1 MGEVGKRLLQTIR
14 MERDAYIWMDLS
26 DRATG
31 DAVILVAITQ
41 VLMFLGIWGGRS
53 SLFSARLWEVLF
65 QFVLGGLVIWLVY
78 AGVVFAI
85 IRFLIQGP
93 GEFATYLRFSGF
105 AFPTRLLAIA
115 VVLLLDQISVLAVV
129 IGSIW
134 FLAIM
139 ARGIQYESDL
149 PADRAWLVAIGAL
162 AGAIVVNA
170 IFGFSQV

>member
-1 MGEVGKRLLQTIR
+1 MGEVGKRLLQTLR
-14 MERDAYIWMDLS
+14 MERDAFVWMDFS

-31 DAVILVAITQ
+31 DAVILVAVTQ
-41 VLMFLGIWGGRS
+41 LLMFLGIWGGRS
-53 SLFSARLWEVLF
+53 SLFSTRLWEVLI
-65 QFVLGGLVIWLVY
+65 QFILGGLIIWLVY
-78 AGVVFAI
+78 AAIVFAI

-115 VVLLLDQISVLAVV
+115 VVLLLNEISLLAVV
-129 IGSIW
+129 LGSLW

-149 PADRAWLVAIGAL
+149 PVDRAWLVAIGGL
-162 AGAIVVNA
+162 VGTIIVNA
-170 IFGFSQV
+170 ILGFSQV